1 MKKILLTGGL
11 GYIGSHICVELIN
24 KRYEVIII
32 DNLSN
37 SSKNSLD
44 GIKKI
49 TGYKPKLYISD
60 LRDKLSLLRIFKE
73 NKIESVIHLAGFKSV
88 NESIEAPLSYYNNN
102 INGTITLLEVM
113 DQFDCKSIVFSSSAT
128 VYASSNEMPISE
140 SAPLAASSPYGSSK
154 LVIERMLQDLCSS
167 DDDWRISILR
177 YFNPAGAHKSGLIGE
192 APNGSPNN
200 LFPYISKV
208 AIGDLEKLKIFG
220 NDYKTQDGTGVRDY
234 IHVVDLAKG
243 HCKALEFMQDNK
255 KIIVVNLGTGN
266 GFSVLEV
273 VKEFEKA
280 CNKKIMY
287 EFSERRGGDLDKCYA
302 DPSLALK
309 LLNWK
314 AKLSLNAMCRD
325 TWNWEKKK

>member
-234 IHVVDLAKG
+234 MNDKKDYIAKQIG
-243 HCKALEFMQDNK
+243 NPEGDDIPNK
-255 KIIVVNLGTGN
+255 KYYDPRVWLRKGEDSFKARMNQAFSDLNNVNT
-266 GFSVLEV
+266 
-273 VKEFEKA
+273 
-280 CNKKIMY
+280 
-287 EFSERRGGDLDKCYA
+287 
-302 DPSLALK
+302 LK
-309 LLNWK
+309 
-314 AKLSLNAMCRD
+314 
-325 TWNWEKKK
+325 